1 MFKYILLLVAIT
13 TIGTAQ
19 AYTLKISIKDID
31 TNLPLNGVTSTI
43 QAQSLT
49 AYSNAEG
56 IITFENLP
64 EAMYARC
71 LSLEG
76 YELENKTIH
85 VPLKTAGNGLHE
97 KHCRRNG

>member
-19 AYTLKISIKDID
+19 AQYTLKISIKDID

-49 AYSNAEG
+49 AYSNAE
-56 IITFENLP
+56 E
-64 EAMYARC
+64 
-71 LSLEG
+71 
-76 YELENKTIH
+76 
-85 VPLKTAGNGLHE
+85 
-97 KHCRRNG
+97 

>member
-19 AYTLKISIKDID
+19 AQYTLKISIKDID

-56 IITFENLP
+56 IITFENLTK
-64 EAMYARC
+64 MYA
-71 LSLEG
+71 LSF
-76 YELENKTIH
+76 N
-85 VPLKTAGNGLHE
+85 
-97 KHCRRNG
+97 

>member
-31 TNLPLNGVTSTI
+31 TNLPLNGVTSI

-56 IITFENLP
+56 IITFENLHQQCT
-64 EAMYARC
+64 RC
-71 LSLEG
+71 LQLEG

-85 VPLKTAGNGLHE
+85 VPLKTA
-97 KHCRRNG
+97 K